1 MLPESHDELS
11 QTLRQLKVAAPALD
25 RDRLLFEAGRRSV
38 KRSWVWPMATAASVM
53 VACLS
58 GWMVWQQSIINRP
71 QEARATSLTP
81 VAQELIASQKM
92 NVEPVEELSPL
103 SYLALREE
111 SLTQKHRALPAIYS
125 DMKPMPM
132 LSAGSYVLPEWQ
144 R

>member
-38 KRSWVWPMATAASVM
+38 KRSWAWPMATAASVM

-58 GWMVWQQSIINRP
+58 GLMVWQQTINRP
-71 QEARATSLTP
+71 QEARATSLAP
-81 VAQELIASQKM
+81 VVQELIAAQKM

-111 SLTQKHRALPAIYS
+111 SLTQKHPSLRAIYS
-125 DMKPMPM
+125 DTKPMPI

>member
-11 QTLRQLKVAAPALD
+11 QTLRQLKVAAPVLD
-25 RDRLLFEAGRRSV
+25 RDRLIFEAGRRSV

-58 GWMVWQQSIINRP
+58 GLMVWQQSISNRP
-71 QEARATSLTP
+71 QEARATSLAP
-81 VAQELIASQKM
+81 VVQESITLQKM
-92 NVEPVEELSPL
+92 PAEPDETLSPL

-111 SLTQKHRALPAIYS
+111 SLTQKRPALPAIYS
-125 DMKPMPM
+125 DTKPMPM